1 MLLHFVLCLVPQLCP
16 TPCDPMD
23 YNPPGSSVH
32 GDSPS
37 KNTDWAAKFS
47 SMRSSQPRDWT
58 QVSHIAGGFFTIW
71 ATREALAPPYSTHK
85 YQFWHLCRI
94 N

>member
-37 KNTDWAAKFS
+37 KNTDWVAKFS
-47 SMRSSQPRDWT
+47 SRRSSQPRD
-58 QVSHIAGGFFTIW
+58 
-71 ATREALAPPYSTHK
+71 
-85 YQFWHLCRI
+85 
-94 N
+94 